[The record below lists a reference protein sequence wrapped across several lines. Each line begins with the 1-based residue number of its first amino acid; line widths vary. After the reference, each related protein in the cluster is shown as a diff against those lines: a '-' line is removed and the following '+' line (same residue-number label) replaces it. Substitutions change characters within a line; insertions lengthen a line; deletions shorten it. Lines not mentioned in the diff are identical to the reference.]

1 MKTLTLIIT
10 FFALTSTSTDSL
22 QENVEFV
29 CLKTHKASNTCYF
42 NFKVDGAKYTY
53 VDKGCRKVKNKEET
67 ITKVKEGD
75 LALSRDWKIECP
87 EPKQ

>member
-1 MKTLTLIIT
+1 MKTFLLLIGTLAVCSGT
-10 FFALTSTSTDSL
+10 RAPQD
-22 QENVEFV
+22 NVEFV

-53 VDKGCRKVKNKEET
+53 VDKGCKKTKKKDET
-67 ITKVKEGD
+67 ITKVKEGE

-87 EPKQ
+87 EQKQ

>member
-1 MKTLTLIIT
+1 MKSLLFVLCIL
-10 FFALTSTSTDSL
+10 ALSSATPAPQD
-22 QENVEFV
+22 NVEFV

-53 VDKGCRKVKNKEET
+53 VDKGCKKTKKKDET
-67 ITKVKEGD
+67 VNKVKEGE
-75 LALSRDWKIECP
+75 LALSRDWKIDCP